1 MLFAIVASP
10 LIFVT
15 FVTESAAIST
25 TAATDNMQRG
35 WSQPPPRHLITVNPL
50 RGVYFRFAAAN
61 S

>member
-35 WSQPPPRHLITVNPL
+35 WSQPPRHLITVNPL